1 MVDGGE
7 LGVGGA
13 VDRRDVDGGGG
24 GKLYAV
30 GAITLEHVSDV
41 VGHGGGDGAGDAVVN
56 DGEAEESV
64 GNGMGFYMV
73 FCGEGID
80 EAVEVGDVGIF
91 DAVVVDAKGEVDGV
105 DGVREEGR
113 LELVVAVGQQ
123 EGCDLLVGMEARLLK
138 TGNGFVAAGVK
149 KGFAV
154 LVKLNEWVN
163 AETGEDGRGEQGGV
177 DNYEFR
183 GGHVVAEIKIGDI
196 EGAKVGVLGRGG
208 VEENVDHRHRACAG
222 GNRVRNVAS
231 VSPSTATNSADDCS
245 FLPLLLGYRVVVS
258 GGFGT
263 DKDGGD
269 GFGVEDQF
277 NELDVIFVEPKVAV
291 RPSEAGFHGDGIAMD
306 VEVEVVRW
314 RGGGGGGSG
323 LVCVCGGRNR
333 RGCRRHTRC
342 SCRHTRSS
350 CRRV

>member
-41 VGHGGGDGAGDAVVN
+41 VGHGGGDGAGDAIVN

-64 GNGMGFYMV
+64 GNGVSFNMV
-73 FCGEGID
+73 FGGEGID

-91 DAVVVDAKGEVDGV
+91 YAVVVDAKGEVDGV
-105 DGVREEGR
+105 DGVCEEGR

-123 EGCDLLVGMEARLLK
+123 EGCDLLVGMETRLLK
-138 TGNGFVAAGVK
+138 TGNGFVAAGVEK
-149 KGFAV
+149 RFVV
-154 LVKLNEWVN
+154 LVKLDEGVN

-177 DNYEFR
+177 DDYKFR

-196 EGAKVGVLGRGG
+196 EGAEVGVLGHGG

-231 VSPSTATNSADDCS
+231 VSPSTATNSAGNV
-245 FLPLLLGYRVVVS
+245 PLDPYFSGHRVVVP
-258 GGFGT
+258 
-263 DKDGGD
+263 
-269 GFGVEDQF
+269 V
-277 NELDVIFVEPKVAV
+277 
-291 RPSEAGFHGDGIAMD
+291 
-306 VEVEVVRW
+306 
-314 RGGGGGGSG
+314 
-323 LVCVCGGRNR
+323 GGRF
-333 RGCRRHTRC
+333 
-342 SCRHTRSS
+342 
-350 CRRV
+350 